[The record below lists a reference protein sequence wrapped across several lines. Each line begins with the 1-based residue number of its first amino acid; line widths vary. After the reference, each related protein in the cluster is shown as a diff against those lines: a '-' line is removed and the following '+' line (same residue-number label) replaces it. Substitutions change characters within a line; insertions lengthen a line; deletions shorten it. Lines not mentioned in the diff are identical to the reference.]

1 MTPTQLR
8 AKIISERSAWI
19 TEMMTRL
26 RLLPLDTF
34 ESFQSDP
41 RNPAAAESYLRRGLE
56 AFFDLGRHILAKGFG
71 QAVSEYK
78 EIARVLGQRGII
90 SEEEVQK
97 LIKMAGYR
105 NRMVHFYQEISSKEL
120 FEICVKE
127 LIDIES
133 LLSSIIKWV
142 KIHPEL
148 VDQSL

>member
-1 MTPTQLR
+1 V
-8 AKIISERSAWI
+8 
-19 TEMMTRL
+19 
-26 RLLPLDTF
+26 
-34 ESFQSDP
+34 
-41 RNPAAAESYLRRGLE
+41 E
-56 AFFDLGRHILAKGFG
+56 ALFDLGRHILAKGFG

-142 KIHPEL
+142 KVHPEL
-148 VDQSL
+148 VDQGL